1 VIQRFA
7 LQLQTHAAP
16 DHGTSTIC
24 SDQILCPHRAFPT
37 FRFDLGDNREFR
49 VPRLIDL
56 HIDELCIPLDAS
68 LRVSVKIC
76 FQDPFNPALMNGDFV
91 WESRGDSNILNDGRS
106 LNDFLLVVGRV
117 PKRDLRQ
124 MVSDSRVDRQLTAN
138 IPATS
143 DNPL

>member
-1 VIQRFA
+1 
-7 LQLQTHAAP
+7 
-16 DHGTSTIC
+16 
-24 SDQILCPHRAFPT
+24 
-37 FRFDLGDNREFR
+37 
-49 VPRLIDL
+49 
-56 HIDELCIPLDAS
+56 
-68 LRVSVKIC
+68 VKIC

-106 LNDFLLVVGRV
+106 LNYFLLVVGRV

-124 MVSDSRVDRQLTAN
+124 MVSDSRVDRRLTAN